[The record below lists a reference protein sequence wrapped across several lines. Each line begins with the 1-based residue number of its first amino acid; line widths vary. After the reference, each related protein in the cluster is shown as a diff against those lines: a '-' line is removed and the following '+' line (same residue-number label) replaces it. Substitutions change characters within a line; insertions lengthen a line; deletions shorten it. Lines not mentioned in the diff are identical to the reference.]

1 MLGALNLWPLSEFG
15 LVGVDLTDPQWSIV
29 TDRYAGICPTT
40 GDRLSL
46 PRTRLAETIA
56 QRLMQQFAQDAAYA
70 QAGKMYGILLVA
82 DRSGELAVLKAFSGL
97 FQGQA
102 EQSGWVPPIP
112 GRQLVADAEQ
122 TVLPQLADLKQQ
134 LIALDQLPDRG
145 RYVTLQQQFDRRLQ
159 DLNQLHKARKRQR
172 EAQRE
177 ALQSV
182 QELLRCWRSP
192 LAPLKKGGIG
202 SAGPLF
208 KGDLGGSLMLPL
220 ILNLALR
227 QICFNAELN
236 AQFAHLTRESQM
248 DGIEKRNLK
257 RDRDAVL
264 QPLKAKAELISHQ
277 IQTLKQ
283 QRKQLSQ
290 TLQTQ
295 MHEAAAVMN
304 FLGMSK
310 SLRELMPGGIP
321 TGTGECCMPKLLNYA
336 ASQQLRPIAI
346 AEFWW
351 GSDGGD
357 RRSGEFYG
365 PCAPRCQP
373 LLGFMLSGLNQPT
386 LGFDLLFEDG
396 WLIVVDKPSGLL
408 SVPGRYVA
416 NQDSVLRRLQLARP
430 DVAWRSV
437 HRLDQDTSGLLVVAK
452 DPATAKHLQHQFQMG
467 QVTKYYEALLTGVIS
482 EKTGT
487 IKLSLA
493 PDEANRPYQ
502 IVDRQKGKPSQT
514 RYRIITSVTAASVT
528 AASVTSQTRIEFQPV
543 TGRTHQ
549 LRVHAAIGLGAAI
562 VGDRLYGQASEG
574 ERLHLHAK
582 SIQFSHP
589 VTASLISVVSPVP
602 F

>member
-1 MLGALNLWPLSEFG
+1 MSVESNSRCLLKHPLSEFG
-15 LVGVDLTDPQWSIV
+15 LAGVDLADPKWSIV
-29 TDRYAGICPTT
+29 TDNYAAICPTT

-46 PRTRLAETIA
+46 PRTKLAETIA
-56 QRLMQQFAQDAAYA
+56 QNLMQQFAQDADYA
-70 QAGKMYGILLVA
+70 QEGKMYGILLVA
-82 DRSGELAVLKAFSGL
+82 DRSGELGVLKAFSGL

-102 EQSGWVPPIP
+102 EQPGWVPPIP

-122 TVLPQLADLKQQ
+122 TTLQQLADRKQQ
-134 LIALDQLPDRG
+134 LIDLANFPDRAE
-145 RYVTLQQQFDRRLQ
+145 YQNLKAQFDRQLQ
-159 DLNQLHKARKRQR
+159 DLNAVHRDRQTQR
-172 EAQRE
+172 QTQRALLAQTLMPE
-177 ALQSV
+177 
-182 QELLRCWRSP
+182 E
-192 LAPLKKGGIG
+192 LAPQL
-202 SAGPLF
+202 
-208 KGDLGGSLMLPL
+208 
-220 ILNLALR
+220 
-227 QICFNAELN
+227 
-236 AQFAHLTRESQM
+236 AHLTRQSQM

-257 RDRDAVL
+257 RDRDLIL
-264 QPLKAKAELISHQ
+264 QPLKAKVDQIEQQ

-290 TLQTQ
+290 QLQTQ
-295 MHEAAAVMN
+295 MHDAAAVMN
-304 FLGMSK
+304 FLGLSK

-336 ASQQLRPIAI
+336 ANHQFRPIAI

-351 GSDGGD
+351 GSDASDHIQGQ
-357 RRSGEFYG
+357 FYG

-386 LGFDLLFEDG
+386 LGFEVRFEDD

-408 SVPGRYVA
+408 SVPGRYRA
-416 NQDSVLRRLQLARP
+416 NQDSVLRRLQLGRP

-452 DPATAKHLQHQFQMG
+452 DATTAKQLQQQFQTG
-467 QVTKYYEALLTGVIS
+467 NVTKYYEAILASVIS
-482 EKTGT
+482 EISGT
-487 IKLSLA
+487 IRLPLA
-493 PDEANRPYQ
+493 LDETRRPYQ
-502 IVDRQKGKPSQT
+502 IVDRQRGKPSQT
-514 RYRIITSVTAASVT
+514 RYCVIGAMTSA
-528 AASVTSQTRIEFQPV
+528 TRIEFQPV

-582 SIQFSHP
+582 SIQFLHP
-589 VTASLISVVSPVP
+589 VTAIMISVVSPVP